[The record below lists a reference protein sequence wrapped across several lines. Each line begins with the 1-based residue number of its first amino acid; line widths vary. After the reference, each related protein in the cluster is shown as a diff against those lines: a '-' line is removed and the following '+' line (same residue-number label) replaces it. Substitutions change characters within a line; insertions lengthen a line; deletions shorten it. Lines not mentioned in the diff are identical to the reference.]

1 MLFFQTWCDQ
11 KHMQIIFETKWMQ
24 MNSNIFESYFNK
36 YKKQKTT
43 KKKKNSR
50 KENITQHWYS
60 TYFRTATVHTGS
72 NELNNITL

>member
-1 MLFFQTWCDQ
+1 
-11 KHMQIIFETKWMQ
+11 MQIIFETKWMQ

-50 KENITQHWYS
+50 KENITQH
-60 TYFRTATVHTGS
+60 
-72 NELNNITL
+72 